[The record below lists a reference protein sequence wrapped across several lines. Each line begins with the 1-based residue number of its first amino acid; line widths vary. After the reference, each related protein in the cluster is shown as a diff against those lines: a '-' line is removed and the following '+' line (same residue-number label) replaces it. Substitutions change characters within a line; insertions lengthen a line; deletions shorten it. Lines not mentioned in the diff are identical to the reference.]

1 MKKTPERV
9 FFYTITITTKYLTKI
24 FIVLFFI
31 KKEGKMENYEKQI
44 HSNII
49 GRVKNHAGY
58 VKEEDEY
65 STNPDDL
72 YITNEKEFGLDED
85 MVRVDKNEVVVSYVK
100 KLKMVQTRLKTEK
113 NPKEKRKL
121 EKIIENIKTGL
132 FLERDFIERSK
143 KQKFAEFMATLSK

>member
-1 MKKTPERV
+1 
-9 FFYTITITTKYLTKI
+9 
-24 FIVLFFI
+24 
-31 KKEGKMENYEKQI
+31 MENYEKQI

-49 GRVKNHAGY
+49 ERVKNHAGY

-72 YITNEKEFGLDED
+72 YITNEKEFGFDED
-85 MVRVDKNEVVVSYVK
+85 MVRVDKNEVVSFFVK
-100 KLKMVQTRLKTEK
+100 RLKLVEARLNTEK